1 MDEEEYDALTE
12 EEKITFNREVQQAL
26 RERKRRSVSGAGQK
40 GSTATGS
47 SFHQAH
53 GPSWRLGSPGP
64 GRRQQWPQET
74 WEDDLLRAE
83 TGILHNQG
91 AGCCSLPTSP
101 FSCPSF
107 FLGDL
112 WDPGLEAVV

>member
-47 SFHQAH
+47 SFRQAYS
-53 GPSWRLGSPGP
+53 PSWRLGSSGP
-64 GRRQQWPQET
+64 WET

-83 TGILHNQG
+83 TGILHNQVLV
-91 AGCCSLPTSP
+91 AAAFPRLHSP
-101 FSCPSF
+101 VLPSF
-107 FLGDL
+107 WGTC
-112 WDPGLEAVV
+112 GTQG